1 MSPWLGYRM
10 IMTTGWLL
18 VAGAAAIGVAIVL
31 VLLVRVE
38 LSPRAH
44 PNRTTLTS
52 IAPMLGLPL
61 IVMGIVSADERV
73 LGYTLLGVGVA
84 LTVAATLYHRLRLN

>member
-1 MSPWLGYRM
+1 
-10 IMTTGWLL
+10 MTIGWLL

-31 VLLVRVE
+31 ALLVRVE

-52 IAPMLGLPL
+52 IAPMLGLPVVL
-61 IVMGIVSADERV
+61 LGIVSADSPV

-84 LTVAATLYHRLRLN
+84 VSIAATLYHRLRLN